1 MDSNSVLIGT
11 AHQAQTYGQHSQ
23 IENNQQSSK
32 VMVTYLMREGC
43 IISEINSDCG
53 TLKKKLKVILFLN

>member
-1 MDSNSVLIGT
+1 
-11 AHQAQTYGQHSQ
+11 
-23 IENNQQSSK
+23 
-32 VMVTYLMREGC
+32 MVTCLMQEGC